1 MSERNL
7 YQRLVDVMTFMGAIG
22 KGGQTSYGE
31 KYAYH
36 KIDDID
42 DKLREALIQCGVVAV
57 ITNISDRKLEHF
69 VDESRQGKI
78 TWYAECVV
86 AITLINADTPTEK
99 MDIIGWG
106 QGLDFSDKATGKA
119 ISYAA
124 KSAYLAAFHLRG
136 QPDNEADNLARSK
149 PALVM
154 TPKTQERIDKIK
166 ATKTLEALNEIG
178 DELINETP
186 DVQALCRPAYR
197 EQLRL
202 LK

>member
-1 MSERNL
+1 MSEKNL
-7 YQRLVDVMTFMGAIG
+7 HQRLIDVMTFMGAIG

-42 DKLREALIQCGVVAV
+42 DKLREALVQCGVVAV
-57 ITNISDRKLEHF
+57 ITAINDRKLEDF

-86 AITLINADTPTEK
+86 VITLINVDTPSER

-124 KSAYLAAFHLRG
+124 KSAYLSAFHLRG

-149 PALVM
+149 PALAM
-154 TPKTQERIDKIK
+154 TPKAQERIDKIK

-178 DELINETP
+178 DELVNETP
-186 DVQALCRPAYR
+186 NVQALCRPVYR